1 MVLPGWLPDNTG
13 IQWEMSHYGGGTKHH
28 YSFLHSN
35 NILIIIRLSN
45 FDVDIYNFMMDSF
58 KLNCASYR
66 TGTFLY

>member
-1 MVLPGWLPDNTG
+1 MV
-13 IQWEMSHYGGGTKHH
+13 EGTKHH

-35 NILIIIRLSN
+35 NILIIIWLSN